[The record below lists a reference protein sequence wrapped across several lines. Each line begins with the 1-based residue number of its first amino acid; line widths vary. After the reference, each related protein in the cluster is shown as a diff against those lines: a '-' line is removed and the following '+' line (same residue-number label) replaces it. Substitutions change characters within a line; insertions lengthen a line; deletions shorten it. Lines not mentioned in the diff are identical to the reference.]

1 VAKLVSDKSIVG
13 DIVAGIILI
22 LVLFWLMN
30 PTSQAPAVIS
40 AISTG
45 TIGTIQ
51 SLQGYSPTTGGH
63 FYGGGKGA

>member
-1 VAKLVSDKSIVG
+1 VSEVAKN
-13 DIVAGIILI
+13 IVAGIILI

-30 PTSQAPAVIS
+30 PRSQAPSVIA

-51 SLQGYSPTTGGH
+51 ALQGYSPRGGGE
-63 FYGGGKGA
+63 FYGGGGV

>member
-1 VAKLVSDKSIVG
+1 MNDLAKN
-13 DIVAGIILI
+13 IVAGIILI

-30 PTSQAPAVIS
+30 PKSQAPSVIS

-51 SLQGYSPTTGGH
+51 ALQGYSPQKGGQ
-63 FYGGGKGA
+63 FYGGGYG